1 MDKAKLR
8 KEMIQTRLDL
18 SSEIYTVKSN
28 LIISKL
34 KNHPDFIN
42 AKTIGIYV
50 SFKNEVNTTNLIE
63 EMVKIKKICVPKT
76 KNHKMD
82 FYLIDSLEELK
93 SGTYGILEP
102 HNNRLINK
110 NKIDLLIVPIVAYDK
125 NHNRLGYGGGYY
137 DRYLKDYCGNVI
149 GLAFNF
155 QQVEKLPVE
164 KFDLPIKIIIDEK

>member
-1 MDKAKLR
+1 MDKSELR
-8 KEMIQTRLDL
+8 KKMIQARLDL
-18 SSEIYTVKSN
+18 SSEEYTVKSN

-34 KNHPDFIN
+34 KNHSDFIN

-50 SFKNEVNTTNLIE
+50 SFKNEVNTTALIE
-63 EMVKIKKICVPKT
+63 EMVKVKKICVPKT
-76 KNHKMD
+76 GNNEMN

-93 SGTYGILEP
+93 LGNYGILEP

-110 NKIDLLIVPIVAYDK
+110 NKIDLLIVPIVSYDK

-155 QQVEKLPVE
+155 QQVEKLSVE
-164 KFDLPIKIIIDEK
+164 KHDLPIKTIIDEK